1 MKKKV
6 IIGISGGVDSAVSA
20 YLLQQK
26 GYEVEGL
33 FMKNWDQDDSEE
45 HCPAAIDLADA
56 KSVCEQL
63 GIKLHTVNF
72 AKQYWDNVFS
82 HFLDE
87 YAKSRTPNPDVLCNK
102 EIKFK
107 VFYDYAK
114 SLGADFIATGHYA
127 KIIIKDNVPGLYKS
141 KDRNKDQTYFL
152 HAIDKKVLEN
162 TLFPLGEIL
171 KTEVREIAQTLNL
184 KNHAK
189 KDSTGICFIGERR
202 FKTFLNE
209 YMLAKPGVI
218 ESTEGKILGKHDGLM
233 FYTLGQRQGLN
244 IGGIKDS
251 IGEPWY
257 VVDKDI
263 KNNKLIVAAGQN
275 HPLLFANGLTCGSIH
290 WLVDEKTIELPMTC
304 HTKTRYRQED
314 KPCVISPADGNK
326 HHIIF
331 SEPQRA
337 VTPGQYVVFYNK
349 NQCLGGAVIE
359 EIIR

>member
-6 IIGISGGVDSAVSA
+6 IIGISGGVDSSVSA
-20 YLLQQK
+20 YLLLQK
-26 GYEVEGL
+26 GYNVEGL
-33 FMKNWDQDDSEE
+33 FMKNWNEDDSEE

-56 KSVCEQL
+56 QSVCDQL
-63 GIKLHTVNF
+63 GITLHTVNF

-107 VFYDYAK
+107 IFYEYAK
-114 SLGADFIATGHYA
+114 SLGADYIATGHYA
-127 KIIIKDNVPGLYKS
+127 KIAYKDGVAGLYKS
-141 KDRNKDQTYFL
+141 KDRDKDQTYFL
-152 HAIDKKVLEN
+152 HAIDKNVLEH
-162 TLFPLGEIL
+162 TIFPLGEVL
-171 KTEVREIAQTLNL
+171 KTEVRDIAKQLNL

-189 KDSTGICFIGERR
+189 KDSTGICFIGERQ

-209 YMLAKPGVI
+209 YMLAKPGII
-218 ESTEGKILGKHDGLM
+218 ESADGKNIGKHDGLM

-251 IGEPWY
+251 IGDPWY
-257 VVDKDI
+257 VVDKDVAA
-263 KNNKLIVAAGQN
+263 NKLIVAQGQN
-275 HPLLFANGLTCGSIH
+275 HPRLFANGLICGPIH
-290 WLVDEKTIELPMTC
+290 WLIDANEVNLPMTC
-304 HTKTRYRQED
+304 YAKTRYRQDD
-314 KPCVISPADGNK
+314 KPCIISPASDNQ
-326 HHIIF
+326 HVIMF
-331 SEPQRA
+331 CEPQRA
-337 VTPGQYVVFYNK
+337 ITPGQYIVFYEK

>member
-20 YLLQQK
+20 YLLQQQ

-45 HCPAAIDLADA
+45 HCPAKIDLEDA
-56 KSVCEQL
+56 QSVCDQL
-63 GIKLHTVNF
+63 EIKLHTVNF
-72 AKQYWDNVFS
+72 AKEYWDNVFS

-87 YAKSRTPNPDVLCNK
+87 YAKFRTPNPDVLCNK

-114 SLGADFIATGHYA
+114 NLGADFIATGHYA
-127 KIIIKDNVPGLYKS
+127 KILYKDNSYGLYKA

-152 HAIDKKVLEN
+152 NSIDKKVLEN
-162 TLFPLGEIL
+162 TIFPLAETL
-171 KTEVREIAQTLNL
+171 KSEVRNIAEKLNL

-202 FKTFLNE
+202 FKAFLNE
-209 YMLAKPGVI
+209 YMLAKPGDI
-218 ESTEGKILGKHDGLM
+218 EAVSGQILGRHDGLM

-244 IGGIKDS
+244 IGGLKDCM
-251 IGEPWY
+251 GEPWY
-257 VVDKDI
+257 VVAKDI
-263 KNNKLIVAAGQN
+263 KTNKLIVAQGQN
-275 HPLLFANGLTCGSIH
+275 HPLMFALGLNCGKINWLLDENKIDFPLTCFA
-290 WLVDEKTIELPMTC
+290 
-304 HTKTRYRQED
+304 KTRYRQED
-314 KPCVISPADGNK
+314 QACIISPSDNNQ
-326 HHIIF
+326 HHVMF

-337 VTPGQYVVFYNK
+337 ITPGQYVVFYQK
-349 NQCLGGAVIE
+349 NQCLGGAIIE
-359 EIIR
+359 DIIR

>member
-20 YLLQQK
+20 YLLLQQ
-26 GYEVEGL
+26 GYAVEGL
-33 FMKNWDQDDSEE
+33 FMKNWDQDDSEQ

-56 KSVCEQL
+56 QSVCSQL
-63 GIKLHTVNF
+63 GITLHTVNF
-72 AKQYWDNVFS
+72 AKEYWDNVFS

-107 VFYDYAK
+107 VFYEYAK
-114 SLGADFIATGHYA
+114 NLGADFIATGHYA
-127 KIIIKDNVPGLYKS
+127 KILYKEGIAGLYKS

-152 HAIDKKVLEN
+152 HAIDKKVLEH
-162 TLFPLGEIL
+162 TIFPLGEIL
-171 KTEVREIAQTLNL
+171 KTEVRSIAEQLNL
-184 KNHAK
+184 TNHSK

-209 YMLAKPGVI
+209 YMLAKPGII
-218 ESTEGKILGKHDGLM
+218 ESSDGKELGKHDGLM

-244 IGGIKDS
+244 IGGLKDS
-251 IGEPWY
+251 AGEPWY
-257 VVDKDI
+257 VAAKDV
-263 KNNKLIVAAGQN
+263 KNNKLIVAQGQN
-275 HPLLFANGLTCGSIH
+275 HPLLFAKGLTCGPIH
-290 WLVDEKTIELPMTC
+290 WLINEDKVNLPMTC
-304 HTKTRYRQED
+304 YAKTRYRQED
-314 KPCVISPADGNK
+314 KACVISPSDKNQ
-326 HHIIF
+326 HHVMF

-337 VTPGQYVVFYNK
+337 VTPGQYIVFYDK